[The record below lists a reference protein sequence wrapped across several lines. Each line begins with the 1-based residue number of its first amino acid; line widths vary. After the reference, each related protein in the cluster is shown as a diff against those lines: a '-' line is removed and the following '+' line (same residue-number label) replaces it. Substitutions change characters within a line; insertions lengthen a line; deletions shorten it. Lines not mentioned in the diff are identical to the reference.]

1 MIKGS
6 AQEEYITLVYI
17 YIGVPKYIKYILID
31 IKGKIDVNTVIV
43 GDINNPLTSMD
54 RSSRQKINKATE
66 ILNGTIE
73 KLDLI

>member
-43 GDINNPLTSMD
+43 GDINNPLTSIE